1 MRATGARR
9 VAKGLAFLAAIVVPA
24 IGHAAPA
31 AVDPARGS
39 DPSALT
45 ASIRIDGPPLRV
57 SLQPAGRAARVG
69 FVAAA
74 GQRLGFGIAGV
85 RFTPASAAALVV
97 TVRQPDGSMVPGTS
111 RVHCF
116 AAKGTEPVCDGEL
129 TTRQAGRHVL
139 EIDAPFSAAA
149 TLELVLSSPVAADLQ
164 AGKSHTIAVSRAGQD
179 ARLQLSLEPGADL
192 SISAWGAG
200 TQAAGQGASTC
211 APITEFSIAA
221 GDTARFAVSAT
232 AGQGLT
238 IAVQGLAHAPDV
250 DYGSSAIELL
260 KPDGGRVESRS
271 CLTAYVPVFA
281 ARMQFLLPEWGGDF
295 AAVDR
300 FVRTATERTE
310 ALEGR
315 AMHAWLYL
323 ELARRYG
330 GLLDRSLAAGIKEG
344 VALLTLHTLPGPPP
358 NGLFAPAISR

>member
-200 TQAAGQGASTC
+200 TQAAGQGAFDLRAYHGILHRRGRHSAVRGVGHRGTG
-211 APITEFSIAA
+211 AHDRGAGPRPRPRRGLWQLGHRAA
-221 GDTARFAVSAT
+221 QARWR
-232 AGQGLT
+232 
-238 IAVQGLAHAPDV
+238 P
-250 DYGSSAIELL
+250 
-260 KPDGGRVESRS
+260 R
-271 CLTAYVPVFA
+271 
-281 ARMQFLLPEWGGDF
+281 
-295 AAVDR
+295 
-300 FVRTATERTE
+300 
-310 ALEGR
+310 
-315 AMHAWLYL
+315 
-323 ELARRYG
+323 
-330 GLLDRSLAAGIKEG
+330 GI
-344 VALLTLHTLPGPPP
+344 P
-358 NGLFAPAISR
+358 

>member
-1 MRATGARR
+1 
-9 VAKGLAFLAAIVVPA
+9 
-24 IGHAAPA
+24 
-31 AVDPARGS
+31 
-39 DPSALT
+39 
-45 ASIRIDGPPLRV
+45 
-57 SLQPAGRAARVG
+57 
-69 FVAAA
+69 
-74 GQRLGFGIAGV
+74 
-85 RFTPASAAALVV
+85 
-97 TVRQPDGSMVPGTS
+97 
-111 RVHCF
+111 
-116 AAKGTEPVCDGEL
+116 
-129 TTRQAGRHVL
+129 
-139 EIDAPFSAAA
+139 
-149 TLELVLSSPVAADLQ
+149 
-164 AGKSHTIAVSRAGQD
+164 
-179 ARLQLSLEPGADL
+179 
-192 SISAWGAG
+192 
-200 TQAAGQGASTC
+200 
-211 APITEFSIAA
+211 
-221 GDTARFAVSAT
+221 VSAT

-315 AMHAWLYL
+315 AMYAWLYL